1 MAPLH
6 RNSVAGLERL
16 DSPCQEKADRAPPCL
31 PKCRKA
37 VPCVR
42 VHSPE
47 SFRNC
52 LDPGRSSSSR
62 WAIPVSR
69 RVPLARKSH
78 VGVYL
83 QIEIHTSF
91 VWRWNELTQGILRNM
106 SGGSHH
112 LSQANCITLVVIQL
126 LSHHGCHWTAQ
137 EGVRRSHNC
146 CL

>member
-6 RNSVAGLERL
+6 RNSVAGSERL
-16 DSPCQEKADRAPPCL
+16 DRRRQTEHRHA
-31 PKCRKA
+31 CRNA
-37 VPCVR
+37 GRLFLVSVYSL
-42 VHSPE
+42 SPE

-52 LDPGRSSSSR
+52 LDPGRGSSSR

-69 RVPLARKSH
+69 RVPLARKSP

-91 VWRWNELTQGILRNM
+91 VWRWTELTQGVLRNT